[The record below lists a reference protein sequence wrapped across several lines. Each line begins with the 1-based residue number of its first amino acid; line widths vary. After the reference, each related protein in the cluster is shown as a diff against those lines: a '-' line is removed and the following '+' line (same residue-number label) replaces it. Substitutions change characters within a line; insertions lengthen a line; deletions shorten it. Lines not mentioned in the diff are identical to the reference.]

1 MRLGTSLKVGF
12 IAAAL
17 LVTAGP
23 ATHAENDWYL
33 LRDPTVQR
41 PNWFGGQ
48 RNAPSSAKIIKVK
61 PQQQQARPRIVVQP
75 RRIIHQAPVVVGDA
89 PSLPREEPHT
99 FVVTMGDSLGELLG
113 QGLEEAFADT
123 QDIKVVRRA
132 KSDTGLV
139 RADFYDWGKVARE
152 LLAGDQKVSVG
163 VMLLGINDRQAIRD
177 GDATLE
183 PLSEK
188 WRERYAARI
197 DEIAAA
203 FAEKRVPLV
212 WVGAPPM
219 QNSRLSADLVTL
231 NDIFRQRIERSGG
244 TYVDLWEAFVDSE
257 NRYSASGPDYTGQL
271 SRLRTTDG
279 IHFTKAGSRKAGH
292 FVHVAI
298 KRLID
303 TGAAPTAIVALPSQD
318 AGIPVP
324 MELRSGGIE
333 EVINRMVGLVPPDQ
347 AVPVIPVK
355 PLAGPIL
362 QLTAPATAKDGILM
376 TSLAA
381 ARGQGPL
388 AQEIA
393 RTFAGGALQQPK
405 PGRADE
411 FKWPR

>member
-1 MRLGTSLKVGF
+1 MRLATSLKVGF

-17 LVTAGP
+17 LLTAGP
-23 ATHAENDWYL
+23 ATHAENEWYL

-48 RNAPSSAKIIKVK
+48 RAAPGPKVIEVK
-61 PQQQQARPRIVVQP
+61 PRQQQQRPRVVVQP
-75 RRIIHQAPVVVGDA
+75 RRVIQQAPVVVGDA
-89 PSLPREEPHT
+89 PALPKSEPQT
-99 FVVTMGDSLGELLG
+99 FVVTMGDSLAELLG
-113 QGLEEAFADT
+113 QGLEEAFADAP
-123 QDIKVVRRA
+123 DVKVLRRA
-132 KSDTGLV
+132 KADTGLV
-139 RADFYDWGKVARE
+139 RADFYDWAKSARE
-152 LLAGDQKVSVG
+152 LLASDQKVSVG
-163 VMLLGINDRQAIRD
+163 VMLLGINDRQSIRD
-177 GDATLE
+177 GDTNLE

-188 WRERYAARI
+188 WRERYGQRI
-197 DEIAAA
+197 DDIAAA
-203 FAEKRVPLV
+203 FAEKRIPLV

-219 QNSRLSADLVTL
+219 QSQRLSADLVTL
-231 NDIFRQRIERSGG
+231 NDMFRQRVERSGG

-257 NRYSASGPDYTGQL
+257 NRYSPSGPDYTGQL
-271 SRLRTTDG
+271 SRLRTSDG

-318 AGIPVP
+318 SGLPVP

-333 EVINRMVGLVPPDQ
+333 DVITRMVGLVPLDQ
-347 AVPVIPVK
+347 SAPVIPVK

-362 QLTAPATAKDGILM
+362 QLTAPATAKDGVLM
-376 TSLAA
+376 TTLAA

-388 AQEIA
+388 AQEIE
-393 RTFAGGALQQPK
+393 RTFAGGALPQSK

-411 FKWPR
+411 FRWPR